1 MSRTPAKARSTP
13 PPDHRSSNCSRGPRT
28 ASATVSAGCTCSRW
42 IVDPA
47 LAWLAG
53 VVRTPQRSL
62 APLPE
67 SDTAFR
73 AYAPKELA
81 KLDADCRGFLL
92 FLERSGILSPA
103 TREHVIERAL
113 ATAGDTLSLE
123 QIKLIVLMVLWNQK
137 APASHLV
144 AEELLSVHG
153 NRLPS

>member
-1 MSRTPAKARSTP
+1 MFDILVFVFENCRQADVSHDPERIARKL
-13 PPDHRSSNCSRGPRT
+13 
-28 ASATVSAGCTCSRW
+28 SAAGFDDSDISA
-42 IVDPA
+42 A

-53 VVRTPQRSL
+53 VVRAPQRSL

-67 SDTAFR
+67 SGTAFR

-103 TREHVIERAL
+103 SREHVIERAL
-113 ATAGDTLSLE
+113 ATAGEALSLD
-123 QIKLIVLMVLWNQK
+123 QMKLIVLMVLWNQQ

-144 AEELLSVHG
+144 AAELLSAHG
-153 NRLPS
+153 VRLPS